1 MMKTAHPSQR
11 PAPLSQR
18 TSHLTRRHVLQAALA
33 TGACSLW
40 PRLGTTE
47 TAPAPMPTLT
57 AQAGTAQLAPA
68 GYAKTAILGFEGR
81 VPGPT
86 LRARQG
92 SWLERRVVNRLDMPT
107 SVHWHGVRLENG
119 MDGVSGLTQAPIAPG
134 DSFAYRFPLQDAGT
148 FWYHAHHRSYMQV
161 AQGLYGALIVDEP
174 ERPDID
180 ADEALLIDDWRLDP
194 ETVQIRADFDNRHD
208 HSHAGRLGNLVTV
221 NGAFT
226 HEGARSQNSR
236 LRLRLINAA
245 NARVFRLG
253 VQGMSAWVMAL
264 DGMPVA
270 QPWPLNQPID
280 LAPGQRVDL
289 FADITAAPGTQAHL
303 LDIAQNGEGWAL
315 ASWTAQTGGTR
326 LPRPAPQPLPENP
339 QMAVPA
345 IDTARQ
351 VQLDMTGGAMGGLR
365 EARYQGQMLDARSLA
380 MQGKFWAFNGR
391 AGDMDSPLLSAFQG
405 ETLRLRLHNN
415 TAFAHA
421 MHLHGMHFREVLP
434 NGSTGPMRDTVL
446 MQRGQTRDIAF
457 VAHSPGKWLLH
468 CHMLGHAAAGMI
480 TWIEVL
486 A

>member
-1 MMKTAHPSQR
+1 
-11 PAPLSQR
+11 
-18 TSHLTRRHVLQAALA
+18 
-33 TGACSLW
+33 
-40 PRLGTTE
+40 
-47 TAPAPMPTLT
+47 
-57 AQAGTAQLAPA
+57 
-68 GYAKTAILGFEGR
+68 
-81 VPGPT
+81 
-86 LRARQG
+86 
-92 SWLERRVVNRLDMPT
+92 MPT

-303 LDIAQNGEGWAL
+303 VDIAQNGEGWAL

-351 VQLDMTGGAMGGLR
+351 VQLDMTGGAMGGC
-365 EARYQGQMLDARSLA
+365 ARHAIRARCWMRAAWRCRANSGHSMAAPVTWTAPCLVPFRA
-380 MQGKFWAFNGR
+380 KPCGCACITTPHLPMPCTCTACIFAKFY
-391 AGDMDSPLLSAFQG
+391 
-405 ETLRLRLHNN
+405 
-415 TAFAHA
+415 
-421 MHLHGMHFREVLP
+421 
-434 NGSTGPMRDTVL
+434 PMAAPAPCA
-446 MQRGQTRDIAF
+446 TR
-457 VAHSPGKWLLH
+457 
-468 CHMLGHAAAGMI
+468 C
-480 TWIEVL
+480 
-486 A
+486 

>member
-1 MMKTAHPSQR
+1 
-11 PAPLSQR
+11 
-18 TSHLTRRHVLQAALA
+18 
-33 TGACSLW
+33 
-40 PRLGTTE
+40 
-47 TAPAPMPTLT
+47 MPTLT

-226 HEGARSQNSR
+226 HEGATPQNSR

-303 LDIAQNGEGWAL
+303 VDIAQNGEGWAL

-345 IDTARQ
+345 IDTAR
-351 VQLDMTGGAMGGLR
+351 
-365 EARYQGQMLDARSLA
+365 
-380 MQGKFWAFNGR
+380 
-391 AGDMDSPLLSAFQG
+391 
-405 ETLRLRLHNN
+405 
-415 TAFAHA
+415 
-421 MHLHGMHFREVLP
+421 
-434 NGSTGPMRDTVL
+434 
-446 MQRGQTRDIAF
+446 
-457 VAHSPGKWLLH
+457 
-468 CHMLGHAAAGMI
+468 
-480 TWIEVL
+480 
-486 A
+486 